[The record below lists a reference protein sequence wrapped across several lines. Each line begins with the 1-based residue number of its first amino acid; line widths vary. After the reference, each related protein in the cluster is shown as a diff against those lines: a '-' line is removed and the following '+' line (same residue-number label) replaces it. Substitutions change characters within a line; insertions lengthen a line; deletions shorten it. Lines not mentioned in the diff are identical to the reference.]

1 MTDFWK
7 EIESGAKC
15 VRLVEQLLREE
26 ENLLAH
32 LKERGHS
39 TNHSEFNIARM
50 KYALGEISIQ
60 PSWKDYF
67 YTGNVSNNLK
77 E

>member
-7 EIESGAKC
+7 EIEAGVKC
-15 VRLVEQLLREE
+15 VRLVEQMLREE
-26 ENLLAH
+26 ENLLVH

-39 TNHSEFNIARM
+39 TNNSEFKIARM

-67 YTGNVSNNLK
+67 HTTDLNNYIK